1 MRKKFLLLFFC
12 CLMGVAA
19 FAQSTITGTVK
30 GGDGKP
36 LAGASV
42 LVQGTL
48 IATQTNDQGVFTV
61 RTSPEST
68 LEISYV
74 GFEKQLIALRGRTTL
89 EITMK
94 ETFSTLDEVV
104 LMGYQ
109 TVTRK
114 KATAAVSSISGKEL
128 ENLPAA
134 SFDILMQGRLAG
146 VNVQNITGAPGA
158 SPSVAVRGNAA
169 IGSSFLGNGDDQLM
183 AVSRP
188 LYVIDGVPQPE
199 DQYASLNTGTG
210 TNAIAGL
217 APGDIESIDV
227 LRDAAAA
234 ALYGSRAAN
243 GVILITT
250 KKGRS
255 GSPRVRVEAYSGI
268 VTRPELRE
276 ATLGTT
282 ERRQKMD
289 ILKSKLTN
297 AQLANLPI
305 LLTDSLNPAY
315 NGNTDWQDLFY
326 RTGVTSN
333 VNVSLEGGDSE
344 GRSNYRFSG
353 NYFEEEGIIKATGFN
368 RLALRL
374 NLGARALNN
383 RLNISPIVSFT
394 RNNRSRGTGSSTN
407 PIALG
412 AGNMPSSLLEYS
424 ETRKQ
429 ILMNRYDEDLDFNVD
444 NQLTLNLN
452 TTLTIL
458 PNLTFTTQNS
468 MLYNT
473 SRRDR
478 NRPSAMNSNLGNSA
492 ESFSTSTEDYRTSN
506 FLNYSTTFGEKHTVS
521 ALLGQEFQY
530 NRYLTTN
537 AGGQL
542 GVSDAIKTV
551 TGFLQNNIW
560 AGSDYQTWAVS
571 SYMASLNYDYAGKYL
586 LSGFI
591 RRDGSSRFGENSKW
605 GSFPSFSAGWLIS
618 EEPFMKDK
626 SVFTLMKLRGSYGIT
641 GNQAGGN
648 YLQYNLYQVNA
659 GSYYG
664 SSAPSYNGV
673 AAIRPN
679 FTNGVAQQNIS
690 WQNSEQWNVGVDL
703 ELQNGRYSGFFDVF
717 NRGTNR
723 MVFPVELPTT
733 TGYDYAS
740 TNSIGVRNFGAET
753 QLTANVFDRSNAVGW
768 RILFNASY
776 VRNQITE
783 LPNNNRD
790 LILTGDNFDKRHIL
804 SVGAPMNAYY
814 LLKTLGVYS
823 TIDDVPTNP
832 LTGERYG
839 NPNGLY
845 SAGDFIFEDVD
856 GDYLIDIFKDG
867 ITPDKRPMGDPNPKW
882 SGGLTNEVMW
892 KQWSLIAQI
901 NYTLDRDI
909 LNQFDADQFSNSQT
923 GSVTDAMA
931 NFVANSTPNFD
942 NINIWRKPGDQAE
955 YAALDLGTYRY
966 YYTSAQSF
974 FLEPGDYI
982 RLRSLILNYN
992 FKPEVLRRLGMSE
1005 LRLSL
1010 VADNLLRWQAS
1021 KKVPD
1026 AENVTAAY
1034 GTYNGGGYPI
1044 PKKYTLSVNF
1054 TF

>member
-30 GGDGKP
+30 GADGKP
-36 LAGASV
+36 LAGATV

-48 IATQTNDQGVFTV
+48 IATQTNDQGVFTL

-68 LEISYV
+68 LEFKYV
-74 GFEKQLIALRGRTTL
+74 GYENLVQALKGRTTI
-89 EITMK
+89 EITLK
-94 ETFSTLDEVV
+94 ETYSTLDEVV

-114 KATAAVSSISGKEL
+114 KSTAAVSSISGKEL

-146 VNVQNITGAPGA
+146 VSVQNITGAPGA
-158 SPSVAVRGNAA
+158 SPSVAVRGNSAVGA
-169 IGSSFLGNGDDQLM
+169 NFLGNDDNQIN

-188 LYVIDGVPQPE
+188 LYVIDGVPQP
-199 DQYASLNTGTG
+199 DDAYTSLNTGTG

-255 GSPRVRVEAYSGI
+255 GSPRLRVEAYSGI

-276 ATLGTT
+276 VTLGTT
-282 ERRQKMD
+282 ERRQKMEM
-289 ILKSKLTN
+289 LATKLTN
-297 AQLANLPI
+297 AQMANLPI

-326 RTGVTSN
+326 RNGVTTN

-353 NYFEEEGIIKATGFN
+353 NYFEEEGIIKATGFD

-374 NLGARALNN
+374 NLGARAMNN
-383 RLNISPIVSFT
+383 RLNITPIVAFT

-407 PIALG
+407 PISLG
-412 AGNMPSSLLEYS
+412 AGNMPTSLFEYS
-424 ETRKQ
+424 EARKKA
-429 ILMNRYDEDLDFNVD
+429 LLNRYDESLDFNVD

-468 MLYNT
+468 MMYNT
-473 SRRDR
+473 SRRDQ
-478 NRPSAMNSNLGNSA
+478 NRPRAMMNNQGNRS
-492 ESFSTSTEDYRTSN
+492 ESFTSAVEDYRTSN
-506 FLNYSTTFGEKHTVS
+506 FLNYSTNIGEKHSIS

-551 TGFLQNNIW
+551 TGFLQQNIW

-571 SYMASLNYDYAGKYL
+571 SLMASVNYDYAGKYL
-586 LSGFI
+586 ISGFV
-591 RRDGSSRFGENSKW
+591 RGDGSSRFGENNKW
-605 GSFPSFSAGWLIS
+605 GVFPSVSAGWLIS
-618 EEPFMKDK
+618 EENFMKDK
-626 SVFTLMKLRGSYGIT
+626 SAFTLLKLRGSYGVT
-641 GNQAGGN
+641 GDQNGGN

-659 GSYYG
+659 GGYSG
-664 SSAPSYNGV
+664 SNGSASYNGV
-673 AAIRPN
+673 SVIRPN
-679 FTNGVAQQNIS
+679 FTDGVAQQNIS
-690 WQNSEQWNVGVDL
+690 WQNSEQWNIGVDV
-703 ELQNGRYSGFFDVF
+703 EIQNGRYSGFFDIF
-717 NRGTNR
+717 NRANNR
-723 MVFPVELPTT
+723 MVFPVDLPTT
-733 TGYDYAS
+733 SGYDYAQ
-740 TNSIGVRNFGAET
+740 TNSIGVRNYGAET
-753 QLTANVFDRSNAVGW
+753 QLTANVFDRSRPVAW

-776 VRNQITE
+776 TRNQITE

-790 LILTGDNFDKRHIL
+790 LILGGDFFDKRHIL
-804 SVGAPMNAYY
+804 SVGAPLNSFYM
-814 LLKTLGVYS
+814 LKTLGVYS
-823 TIDDVPTNP
+823 TVNDVPTNP
-832 LTGERYG
+832 LTGERFR

-867 ITPDKRPMGDPNPKW
+867 ITPDKRPMGDPNPRW
-882 SGGLTNEVMW
+882 NGGLTNEIMW
-892 KQWSLIAQI
+892 KRWSLIAQI

-909 LNQFDADQFSNSQT
+909 LDQFTASQFANSQS
-923 GSVTDAMA
+923 GDAL
-931 NFVANSTPNFD
+931 NEFVRHSTPNFD
-942 NINIWRKPGDQAE
+942 ALNIWRKPGDQAE
-955 YAALDLGTYRY
+955 YAGVDLGSYRY

-992 FKPEVLRRLGMSE
+992 FKPELLRRIGMSE

-1021 KKVPD
+1021 KSVPD

-1034 GTYNGGGYPI
+1034 GIYNGGGYPI

>member
-30 GGDGKP
+30 GADGKP
-36 LAGASV
+36 LAGATV

-48 IATQTNDQGVFTV
+48 IATQTNDQGVFTL

-68 LEISYV
+68 LEFNYV
-74 GFEKQLIALRGRTTL
+74 GYEKLVQALKGRTTIEVTL
-89 EITMK
+89 K
-94 ETFSTLDEVV
+94 ETFSVLDEVV
-104 LMGYQ
+104 VMGYQ

-146 VNVQNITGAPGA
+146 VNVQNITGSPGA
-158 SPSVAVRGNAA
+158 SPSVAVRGNSAVGSNFLSGDEQILA
-169 IGSSFLGNGDDQLM
+169 I
-183 AVSRP
+183 SRP
-188 LYVIDGVPQPE
+188 LYVIDGVPQP
-199 DQYASLNTGTG
+199 DDVYQSLNTGTG

-217 APGDIESIDV
+217 APGDIETIDV

-234 ALYGSRAAN
+234 ALYGSRAAS

-255 GSPRVRVEAYSGI
+255 GSPRVRVEAYTGA

-276 ATLGTT
+276 VTLGTT
-282 ERRQKMD
+282 ERRQKME
-289 ILKSKLTN
+289 ILKTKLTN
-297 AQLANLPI
+297 AQLAQLPI

-326 RTGVTSN
+326 RTGLTYN
-333 VNVSLEGGDSE
+333 ANVSLEGGDSE

-353 NYFEEEGIIKATGFN
+353 NYFKEEGIIKATGFD
-368 RLALRL
+368 RLTLRL
-374 NLGARALNN
+374 NLNARAMNN
-383 RLNISPIVSFT
+383 RLNITPIVAFS
-394 RNNRSRGTGSSTN
+394 RMNRSRGTGSSTN

-429 ILMNRYDEDLDFNVD
+429 ILMDRYDENLDFNVD
-444 NQLTLNLN
+444 NKLTLNLN

-468 MLYNT
+468 MQYDV
-473 SRRDR
+473 SRRDQ
-478 NRPSAMNSNLGNSA
+478 NRPRAMMNNQGNRS
-492 ESFSTSTEDYRTSN
+492 ESFTSAVEDYRTSN
-506 FLNYSTTFGEKHTVS
+506 FLNYSSNLGEKHSLS
-521 ALLGQEFQY
+521 AMLGQEFMY
-530 NRYLTTN
+530 NRYLSTN

-560 AGSDYQTWAVS
+560 AGSDYQAWAVS
-571 SYMASLNYDYAGKYL
+571 SFMGNVSYDYAGKYL

-591 RRDGSSRFGENSKW
+591 RTDGASRFGTGNKW
-605 GSFPSFSAGWLIS
+605 GVFPSASAGWLIS
-618 EEPFMKDK
+618 EEAFMKDK
-626 SVFTLMKLRGSYGIT
+626 TAFTLLKLRGSFGIT

-648 YLQYNLYQVNA
+648 YLQYNTYLVNA
-659 GSYYG
+659 GGYYG
-664 SSAPSYNGV
+664 SGAPSYNGV
-673 AAIRPN
+673 SVIRPN

-690 WQNSEQWNVGVDL
+690 WQQSEQWNLGVDV

-717 NRGTNR
+717 NRANSR
-723 MVFPVELPTT
+723 QVFRVELPTT

-740 TNSIGVRNFGAET
+740 TNSIGVRNYGAEM
-753 QLTANVFDRSNAVGW
+753 QLTANVLDRRTSPLGW
-768 RILFNASY
+768 RVLFNTSY
-776 VRNQITE
+776 TRNQITA

-790 LILTGDNFDKRHIL
+790 LILDGDSFDKRHIL
-804 SVGAPMNAYY
+804 SVGSPVNAFY

-823 TIDDVPTNP
+823 TVDDVPVNP
-832 LTGERYG
+832 LTGERYR

-845 SAGDFIFEDVD
+845 SAGDFYFEDVD

-882 SGGLTNEVMW
+882 TGGLTNEFMFG
-892 KQWSLIAQI
+892 QWSLIAQI

-909 LNQFDADQFSNSQT
+909 LNEFNAYQFSNSQT
-923 GSVTDAMA
+923 GSITDALG
-931 NFVANSTPNFD
+931 NFAAYSTPNFD
-942 NINIWRKPGDQAE
+942 KINIWRQPGDQAE
-955 YAALDLGTYRY
+955 YAAIDLGTYRY
-966 YYTSAQSF
+966 YYTHAQSF

-982 RLRSLILNYN
+982 RLRSLIVNYN
-992 FKPEVLRRLGMSE
+992 FKPEVLRRIGMSE

-1010 VADNLLRWQAS
+1010 VADNLVGWQAS

-1026 AENVTAAY
+1026 AENVSTY
-1034 GTYNGGGYPI
+1034 GNYNGGGYPM